1 MINQNIVFD
10 KSSYRIREN
19 LGINYTITNDG
30 NIASPLNVS
39 FNLSIPDIN
48 YTYEG
53 SLTLEPGLATEVP
66 FVIPIPETLLPGLHN
81 VNVTL
86 ALPWEP
92 SLTKGTGFVV
102 PESSL
107 VLSYIGTAT
116 PMPGDTINLSI
127 ENTGGVDTTYTTQT
141 LSINDNHGVEMYRGN
156 APGTILTGE
165 KKTLVDIQIP
175 AQAMN
180 GPAYLYVQIR
190 DGKTTKTV
198 YYDRPIEIRGLTA
211 SLQTMTDKNAYLITE
226 VITGSSSILNGPY
239 GIEDGRMKVSVSKIS
254 QVGTAQFTQFLPKGE
269 RVFFSY
275 PQGVAVGPDGSV
287 YVADSENS
295 RIQKFDSDGNFIT
308 KWGGIGSEDGQLDYP
323 VGVAIGPDG
332 SVYVADTYN
341 NRIQKFD
348 SNGNF
353 ITKWGNYC
361 NTDTNG
367 DSIPDQPCS
376 DGQFN
381 NPRAIAVGS
390 DGFVYVIDNN
400 HRVQEFDGNGN
411 FIAKWG
417 NYCNTDADNDGF
429 PEQACDGQFNYAY
442 GIAVGPDGSVYV
454 ADSWNNRI
462 QKFDSNG
469 TLVTKWG
476 TYCATDTN
484 GDGIPDQPC
493 NGQFSVPLGIAIGLD
508 GSVYTLDSLN
518 NRIQKFDYDGNFIMK
533 WGNYCTTDSDGDGI
547 LDQPCDGQFNWPN
560 GIAIGPDDS
569 VYVAD
574 TSNHRIQ
581 KFDTNGSFIR
591 KWGNGSA
598 GMGDGEFN
606 TPFGVTAGYD
616 GSIYITDSG
625 NSRIQKFDSNGN
637 FITKWGSVGNGD
649 GQFDWSAGIASGADG
664 SVYVADT
671 YNNRIQKFDS
681 NGNFIS
687 KWVSFGIEQGFNGPL
702 GIAVGPDG
710 SVYVADTDN
719 SRIEKFD
726 ANGNLITQWGI
737 SGGMCGEVR
746 CPPTGIAVG
755 PDGSVYVVDPYN
767 SRIHR
772 FDSNGTL
779 ITNWEFYGAACGEG
793 CPPAGIAVGLDGS
806 VYVTVRDSSS
816 GPVLMATAALS
827 SQGDA
832 DNYLIQRFD
841 SDGNFLASWGSPGSE
856 DGQFTYPGGIA
867 VAPDGSIYVADT
879 GNHRIQKMITVVSEY
894 IAETLFETTV
904 PINQPANTTQDYT
917 TNIGTLNVTGKLL
930 LQADLKNNLGQT
942 IAKASYPFYI
952 VDGNTV
958 LLFNLDK
965 KVYKPAETVT
975 ITGQVENRATIEAV
989 GLTLT
994 LHSKLNTQNS
1004 GLLFTD
1010 SFNIPAG
1017 GTHPFTITTTA
1028 GTEGIVTLTG
1038 EVTQDN
1044 SALVEIT
1051 DQYEVAKS
1059 NVSVA
1064 LSMPDVIGGGSFNI
1078 NIEMKNTGKVDANLQ
1093 FGVVSSEFGDSQII
1107 RIPPGEIKLLQY
1119 SQQISKDTTYT
1130 FTLTGDVEQTL
1141 QQVVR
1146 FGERADV
1153 QLALQPFYK
1162 EGDLLIPY
1170 QLRNTGELQASHSI
1184 TFTLFN
1190 NGQEISRTTRT
1201 FTLPVN
1207 GSVSDSLS
1215 YNLGEGS
1222 YILRYETRGFQAES
1236 QINVAKA
1243 AQGEI
1248 TMVVNDFYP
1257 EGEILLSY
1265 TVRNIGAFDAEFAF
1279 EIELETTLISKTAF
1293 IPAGGEYLG
1302 DLRFNLPSGNYTIE
1316 ATLASQP
1323 SNPFTKSFHVVRENN
1338 IQMAIALGTQ
1348 TDGLIPVNINLTNGG
1363 FNEINGSVSLS
1374 VTTGSGQVVWSGEQ
1388 ALSQLSPQ
1396 SSQLLTLNINP
1407 SAIDLG
1413 NYAVQVTLLSN
1424 NNQPLSTQGLA
1435 LGVQGATFQITQ
1447 LPPYQTFMT
1456 GQEATVTFTVK
1467 NIGSQEGS
1475 FDLRFKA
1482 YDLIDSTRREWLKP
1496 NEEKTVTFGFMLPED
1511 LEEKDYFASYELNA
1525 QSSMLK
1531 GQIKYHLAGISLNV
1545 NASLDK
1551 PYYTEGETA
1560 HLTINIQSPN
1570 SNPQNLFA
1578 RVNYAGY
1585 EPQQTFTLSGSQV
1598 LIFDIPLPQI
1608 TGEKLFYGIYHE
1620 GGRSIHLNSLYIHK
1634 AGDII
1639 TVTTDKQVYNPGE
1652 TVSVSVS
1659 GNASGDMT
1667 LSGPGGYSETFA
1679 FTGSITKTFNLPS
1692 SIAAGTYFINVQL
1705 TTPNSELI
1713 TEVYPF
1719 DVAGIQVKVLE
1730 CQNDKGKYAS
1740 SDTIA
1745 TTFTISSNTNMPA
1758 ILKAWIVDPTGKY
1771 ASVGE
1776 QNITLSSSESTLV
1789 TYNSALSTS
1798 VSGIHRLVYGIYG
1811 PEDLLLCSGS
1821 EAFDVGDAILIEIST
1836 DRVDY
1841 PQGNE
1846 LIVVKAG
1853 SYGSV
1858 TASLEFYLDGQPAGS
1873 QSVSLNGFSTL
1884 DYTLPLVTPGRH
1896 TLRGVLTARGLTS
1909 TKETTFTYGS
1919 GLPDLTVQLLWDQ
1932 VIGQSSLNLT
1942 ITAAN
1947 QGKSP
1952 SGAVTLHLYDGEI
1965 SGEKILSTFDIPTL
1979 SQGQS
1984 QTLTYELNLLERAGP
1999 NTLSGVID
2007 PSNTVY
2013 EFNESNNGDQI
2024 SFTVPDITLSTT
2036 LEKDVYFTGET
2047 VSVTS
2052 LITNLSKDRLAGLL
2066 LFTEVKDQS
2075 EAQVFTN
2082 NQPIATIVGMATVN
2096 LLTSWPTDTQLPEG
2110 AYTIHQTI
2118 VGKEIRS
2125 QKSLT
2130 FIPGRDFTITTDTAI
2145 KKIEVGEAAE
2155 YHLQLT
2161 PVKAFKGEIHLS
2173 LSGYPQNSIAYFTPN
2188 PVTITEGQAQFI
2200 LTVIPPNQVGVG
2212 SYSMKVI
2219 ATGGGISHD
2228 LDLSLN
2234 LTDFELILHPT
2245 SQTLSQLEKA
2255 NCTVTLNPLNGFDH
2269 AVMLEVN
2276 DIPPG
2281 MRASLSAN
2289 EGIPPQSVTL
2299 NLETSKWLLPGEY
2312 RIPVVAKAR
2321 TVTHALVA
2329 ILIVQRN
2336 PLNVPGIVTVPGL
2349 LNRPIIHTFNLSGG
2363 LLSEFQVVDGGLG
2376 VNISAGD
2383 VNGDGVDE
2391 VIAATG
2397 WKLLKPGRLGIFKR
2411 DGTQVALMETEQGY
2425 VSDLTVAAGDFD
2437 GDWVEEVVLGFY
2449 KSPLSDPLHGGGGV
2463 KVYKVMENRFIDTG
2477 LLLLP
2482 YESEGYFGPPNPT
2495 VSDVDGDGVLELITA
2510 PGPDPRAPAK
2520 IKVFKIDISGGVG
2533 QWRLGSQ
2540 IMDFTVPFNTNG
2552 FGAHVAAGDLDG
2564 DGRAEIIVGAGPD
2577 PRKKA
2582 EVVIVYHGDGGYEF
2596 ERFMAYQGLLFGVNV
2611 AATDVDGDGIS
2622 EILTGPGP
2630 DLRAKSKVR
2639 IFRGDGT
2646 LIREFQAYPDNIR
2659 FGVKVS
2665 TGRIGE

>member
-1 MINQNIVFD
+1 
-10 KSSYRIREN
+10 
-19 LGINYTITNDG
+19 
-30 NIASPLNVS
+30 
-39 FNLSIPDIN
+39 
-48 YTYEG
+48 
-53 SLTLEPGLATEVP
+53 
-66 FVIPIPETLLPGLHN
+66 
-81 VNVTL
+81 
-86 ALPWEP
+86 
-92 SLTKGTGFVV
+92 
-102 PESSL
+102 
-107 VLSYIGTAT
+107 
-116 PMPGDTINLSI
+116 
-127 ENTGGVDTTYTTQT
+127 
-141 LSINDNHGVEMYRGN
+141 
-156 APGTILTGE
+156 
-165 KKTLVDIQIP
+165 
-175 AQAMN
+175 
-180 GPAYLYVQIR
+180 
-190 DGKTTKTV
+190 
-198 YYDRPIEIRGLTA
+198 
-211 SLQTMTDKNAYLITE
+211 
-226 VITGSSSILNGPY
+226 
-239 GIEDGRMKVSVSKIS
+239 
-254 QVGTAQFTQFLPKGE
+254 
-269 RVFFSY
+269 
-275 PQGVAVGPDGSV
+275 
-287 YVADSENS
+287 
-295 RIQKFDSDGNFIT
+295 
-308 KWGGIGSEDGQLDYP
+308 
-323 VGVAIGPDG
+323 
-332 SVYVADTYN
+332 
-341 NRIQKFD
+341 
-348 SNGNF
+348 
-353 ITKWGNYC
+353 
-361 NTDTNG
+361 
-367 DSIPDQPCS
+367 
-376 DGQFN
+376 
-381 NPRAIAVGS
+381 
-390 DGFVYVIDNN
+390 
-400 HRVQEFDGNGN
+400 
-411 FIAKWG
+411 
-417 NYCNTDADNDGF
+417 
-429 PEQACDGQFNYAY
+429 
-442 GIAVGPDGSVYV
+442 
-454 ADSWNNRI
+454 
-462 QKFDSNG
+462 
-469 TLVTKWG
+469 
-476 TYCATDTN
+476 
-484 GDGIPDQPC
+484 
-493 NGQFSVPLGIAIGLD
+493 
-508 GSVYTLDSLN
+508 
-518 NRIQKFDYDGNFIMK
+518 
-533 WGNYCTTDSDGDGI
+533 
-547 LDQPCDGQFNWPN
+547 
-560 GIAIGPDDS
+560 
-569 VYVAD
+569 
-574 TSNHRIQ
+574 
-581 KFDTNGSFIR
+581 
-591 KWGNGSA
+591 
-598 GMGDGEFN
+598 
-606 TPFGVTAGYD
+606 
-616 GSIYITDSG
+616 
-625 NSRIQKFDSNGN
+625 
-637 FITKWGSVGNGD
+637 
-649 GQFDWSAGIASGADG
+649 
-664 SVYVADT
+664 
-671 YNNRIQKFDS
+671 
-681 NGNFIS
+681 
-687 KWVSFGIEQGFNGPL
+687 
-702 GIAVGPDG
+702 
-710 SVYVADTDN
+710 
-719 SRIEKFD
+719 
-726 ANGNLITQWGI
+726 
-737 SGGMCGEVR
+737 
-746 CPPTGIAVG
+746 
-755 PDGSVYVVDPYN
+755 
-767 SRIHR
+767 
-772 FDSNGTL
+772 
-779 ITNWEFYGAACGEG
+779 
-793 CPPAGIAVGLDGS
+793 
-806 VYVTVRDSSS
+806 
-816 GPVLMATAALS
+816 
-827 SQGDA
+827 
-832 DNYLIQRFD
+832 
-841 SDGNFLASWGSPGSE
+841 
-856 DGQFTYPGGIA
+856 
-867 VAPDGSIYVADT
+867 
-879 GNHRIQKMITVVSEY
+879 
-894 IAETLFETTV
+894 
-904 PINQPANTTQDYT
+904 
-917 TNIGTLNVTGKLL
+917 
-930 LQADLKNNLGQT
+930 
-942 IAKASYPFYI
+942 
-952 VDGNTV
+952 
-958 LLFNLDK
+958 
-965 KVYKPAETVT
+965 
-975 ITGQVENRATIEAV
+975 
-989 GLTLT
+989 
-994 LHSKLNTQNS
+994 
-1004 GLLFTD
+1004 
-1010 SFNIPAG
+1010 
-1017 GTHPFTITTTA
+1017 
-1028 GTEGIVTLTG
+1028 
-1038 EVTQDN
+1038 
-1044 SALVEIT
+1044 
-1051 DQYEVAKS
+1051 
-1059 NVSVA
+1059 
-1064 LSMPDVIGGGSFNI
+1064 
-1078 NIEMKNTGKVDANLQ
+1078 
-1093 FGVVSSEFGDSQII
+1093 
-1107 RIPPGEIKLLQY
+1107 
-1119 SQQISKDTTYT
+1119 
-1130 FTLTGDVEQTL
+1130 
-1141 QQVVR
+1141 VVR

-2582 EVVIVYHGDGGYEF
+2582 EVVVVYHGDGGYEF
-2596 ERFMAYQGLLFGVNV
+2596 ERFTAYQGLLFGVNV